1 MWSIVK
7 RYDYRNTLCVQNTNF
22 SFVKHYTSLLLPHPV
37 EMKDNCM
44 ADCEMFPTG
53 LYGTSHLVLNRYR
66 PHLLFVI
73 KQSGVYCVANRNWF

>member
-7 RYDYRNTLCVQNTNF
+7 RYDYRNTLCVQNTNLF
-22 SFVKHYTSLLLPHPV
+22 CKTLHSLLLPHPV
-37 EMKDNCM
+37 EMKGNCM

-66 PHLLFVI
+66 SHLLFVI
-73 KQSGVYCVANRNWF
+73 KQSGVNCVANRNWF